1 METDPGG
8 TMLSAARR
16 APGYDN
22 RQLVLN
28 VMHWL
33 TRLPGLGGSP

>member
-1 METDPGG
+1 MWTAQLVKLDDRWVEFG
-8 TMLSAARR
+8 MARQDL
-16 APGYDN
+16 DN

-33 TRLPGLGGSP
+33 SHRIK